1 MPPGG
6 TLPLPRIFVSLAF
19 KRWQRRV
26 AIADRAL
33 AICVAEMRAGLVG
46 ADLGGGVY
54 KKRMAVA
61 GAGKRGGARTI
72 IATRLGER
80 WFFLYGFMK
89 NQHDSVSPKELASL
103 RSWAAELLTL
113 NDQALASACQA
124 GVLHE
129 IDRQAT
135 TAH

>member
-19 KRWQRRV
+19 KRWQRS
-26 AIADRAL
+26 AGIPDRAL
-33 AICVAEMRAGLVG
+33 AISVAEMRADLID
-46 ADLGGGVY
+46 ADLGGGLV

-61 GAGKRGGARTI
+61 GGGKRSGARAI

-89 NQHDSVSPKELASL
+89 NQHTNIGHRELASL
-103 RSWAAELLTL
+103 RGWAAELLALT
-113 NDQALASACQA
+113 NQALDAACKA
-124 GVLHE
+124 GELHE
-129 IDRQAT
+129 IDQQAT
-135 TAH
+135 ITH